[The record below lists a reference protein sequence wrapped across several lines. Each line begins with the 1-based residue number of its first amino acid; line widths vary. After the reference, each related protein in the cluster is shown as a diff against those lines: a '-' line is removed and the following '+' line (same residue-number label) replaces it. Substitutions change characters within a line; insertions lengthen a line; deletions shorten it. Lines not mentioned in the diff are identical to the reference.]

1 MKGLEPSWIAPLEP
15 KPSAYT
21 NSATSTGHYT
31 YPYACCGAI
40 KPNILTVCNGV
51 GQGSTLNIQR
61 GLIPN
66 YRVSVY
72 PNRWAPLVGTS
83 QVPNSSTWTRT
94 RNPLINS
101 QMLCRLGYR
110 GPNYLNLISSLSKT
124 QSFRLSVSANENANV
139 VLNSCVLTFGELPIC
154 CQCAGIKTP
163 QFGT

>member
-66 YRVSVY
+66 VQDSDGPVAEWHLWLERLKFLT
-72 PNRWAPLVGTS
+72 PPPGLEPGT
-83 QVPNSSTWTRT
+83 
-94 RNPLINS
+94 
-101 QMLCRLGYR
+101 
-110 GPNYLNLISSLSKT
+110 
-124 QSFRLSVSANENANV
+124 F
-139 VLNSCVLTFGELPIC
+139 
-154 CQCAGIKTP
+154 
-163 QFGT
+163 